1 VLTDS
6 AQVGQWGSPTLDV
19 WVVRKDFAEKHP
31 EVVKAFA
38 KSAIDAQQPYI
49 ANPDEWL
56 KKPENLE
63 KLARLSGV
71 PEADVPGLVKGNTYL
86 TPAQQQQQLAGPVN
100 KAIIDTAGFLKEQG
114 KVPAVAADYSQYVTD
129 RFVK

>member
-1 VLTDS
+1 MTDS
-6 AQVGQWGSPTLDV
+6 EQVGQWGAPTLDV

-49 ANPDEWL
+49 ANPDVWL
-56 KKPENLE
+56 KQPENIS

-71 PEADVPGLVKGNTYL
+71 PEGDVPGLVKGNTYL
-86 TPAQQQQQLAGPVN
+86 TPQQQ
-100 KAIIDTAGFLKEQG
+100 TAE
-114 KVPAVAADYSQYVTD
+114 TD
-129 RFVK
+129 RTGEQSDHRHRAVFERAGQGPGCSE